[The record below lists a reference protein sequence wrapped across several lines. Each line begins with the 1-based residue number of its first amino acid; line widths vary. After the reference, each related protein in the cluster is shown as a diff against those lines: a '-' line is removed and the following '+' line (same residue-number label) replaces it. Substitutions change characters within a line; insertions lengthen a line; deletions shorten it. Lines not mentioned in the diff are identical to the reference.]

1 LKEVKTMGKK
11 SNVNPDHYKTA
22 GREPQGQAV
31 LQELERQKFT
41 EKKARL
47 SRATARPAAAPT
59 RKKAPATREAPKRLA
74 GPAKALATEP
84 VTKNMDQNLQ
94 GSGKKGKRSMARKRE
109 GSRHGLNS
117 TPATRPVPGAYGK
130 RKAASEILAV
140 REEYDSK
147 KRSQPVKKNT
157 APKRT

>member
-1 LKEVKTMGKK
+1 MGKK

-22 GREPQGQAV
+22 GRERQGQAV
-31 LQELERQKFT
+31 LQELERQKFK
-41 EKKARL
+41 EKEARL
-47 SRATARPAAAPT
+47 SRITARPAAAP
-59 RKKAPATREAPKRLA
+59 RKKKALATRAGPKRLA
-74 GPAKALATEP
+74 KSATARVAEP

-140 REEYDSK
+140 REEYDRK
-147 KRSQPVKKNT
+147 TRSQPAKKKT
-157 APKRT
+157 AAKRT